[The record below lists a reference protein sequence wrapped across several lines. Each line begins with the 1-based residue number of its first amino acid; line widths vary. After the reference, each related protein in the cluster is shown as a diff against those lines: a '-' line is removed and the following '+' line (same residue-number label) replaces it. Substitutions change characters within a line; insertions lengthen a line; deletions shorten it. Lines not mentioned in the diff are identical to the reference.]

1 MLNMQNQ
8 AASASPVALRAPGNP
23 AVEDWD
29 AMMRALRQR
38 IGTIAAT
45 SPAALSSAQRR
56 DSLSDCGLAL
66 AQLNAQL
73 DRLDRLDAAPATHR
87 QREHELKQA
96 AHLLARAQR
105 VSVDGGGSGGS
116 GSTSAG

>member
-1 MLNMQNQ
+1 MLKMQDHVV
-8 AASASPVALRAPGNP
+8 SASPVALGTPGNP

-29 AMMRALRQR
+29 TMMRALRQR
-38 IGTIAAT
+38 IGTITGT

-56 DSLSDCGLAL
+56 DSLKECGLAL

-73 DRLDRLDAAPATHR
+73 DRLDTAPATHR
-87 QREHELKQA
+87 QRQHELKQA

-105 VSVDGGGSGGS
+105 VGVGDGVGD

>member
-1 MLNMQNQ
+1 MLKMQDQ
-8 AASASPVALRAPGNP
+8 AVSASPVALGTPGNP

-45 SPAALSSAQRR
+45 SPAALSSAQRQ
-56 DSLSDCGLAL
+56 DSLNDCGLAL

-73 DRLDRLDAAPATHR
+73 DRLDTAPPTHR

-105 VSVDGGGSGGS
+105 VGVGGGVGG

>member
-1 MLNMQNQ
+1 MLNMQDE
-8 AASASPVALRAPGNP
+8 AASASPVALGTPGNP

-29 AMMRALRQR
+29 TMMRALRQR

-45 SPAALSSAQRR
+45 SPAALPLARRR

-73 DRLDRLDAAPATHR
+73 DQINAAPGGLR
-87 QREHELKQA
+87 LREHELRQA
-96 AHLLARAQR
+96 AHLLARAWR
-105 VSVDGGGSGGS
+105 AGGDAGSDRGER
-116 GSTSAG
+116 